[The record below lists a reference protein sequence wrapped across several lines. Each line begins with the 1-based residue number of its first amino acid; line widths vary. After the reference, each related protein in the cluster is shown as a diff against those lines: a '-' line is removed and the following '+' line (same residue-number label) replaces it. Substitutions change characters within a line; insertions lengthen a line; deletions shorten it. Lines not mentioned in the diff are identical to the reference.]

1 MRTVHKILFFS
12 GLIFLSSCVS
22 TKQFN
27 EVQEKMKSLSAENEQ
42 LKQAKINLEAANA
55 EFRSRNEQLSDKSED
70 LEARLEEAFY
80 NLNVQ
85 KQKTE
90 SLRKEQASLSRQL
103 DALKSGSSSEIEML
117 LEELQ
122 ATRQNLNEREDKLR
136 EAEQVLEER
145 NETLIELQEILAQQ
159 QEAVKELKDKVTNA
173 LLGFANDGLTVHEK
187 NGKVYVSLEEKLLFE
202 TGQWKVDPRGQEA
215 IRDLSRVLA
224 DNPDI
229 NIMVEGHT
237 DNVPMHGSGAVKDNW
252 DLSVMRATA
261 VTKILTQNE
270 NINPARIIAAGRS
283 KYVPLTSNDTPEGRQ
298 MNRRTEIILTP
309 NIDELLEIIEMN

>member
-90 SLRKEQASLSRQL
+90 SLRKEQASLSR
-103 DALKSGSSSEIEML
+103 
-117 LEELQ
+117 
-122 ATRQNLNEREDKLR
+122 
-136 EAEQVLEER
+136 
-145 NETLIELQEILAQQ
+145 
-159 QEAVKELKDKVTNA
+159 
-173 LLGFANDGLTVHEK
+173 
-187 NGKVYVSLEEKLLFE
+187 
-202 TGQWKVDPRGQEA
+202 
-215 IRDLSRVLA
+215 
-224 DNPDI
+224 
-229 NIMVEGHT
+229 
-237 DNVPMHGSGAVKDNW
+237 
-252 DLSVMRATA
+252 
-261 VTKILTQNE
+261 
-270 NINPARIIAAGRS
+270 
-283 KYVPLTSNDTPEGRQ
+283 
-298 MNRRTEIILTP
+298 
-309 NIDELLEIIEMN
+309 

>member
-22 TKQFN
+22 MKQFN
-27 EVQEKMKSLSAENEQ
+27 EVQDKVKTLSAENEQ
-42 LKQAKINLEAANA
+42 LKQAKIVLEARNA
-55 EFRSRNEQLSDKSED
+55 ELKSRNEQLSERNEG
-70 LEARLEEAFY
+70 LEAQLEEALY

-85 KQKTE
+85 KQKVE
-90 SLRKEQASLSRQL
+90 SLQEEQASLNRQL
-103 DALKSGSSSEIEML
+103 DAMKSGSSSEIEML

-136 EAEQVLEER
+136 EAERELEER
-145 NETLIELQEILAQQ
+145 NERLIELQDILAQQ

-173 LLGFANDGLTVHEK
+173 LLGFANDELTVHEK

-202 TGQWKVDPRGQEA
+202 TGQWNVDPRGQQA
-215 IRDLSRVLA
+215 IRDLSKVLA
-224 DNPDI
+224 ANPDI

-270 NINPARIIAAGRS
+270 NIDPARIIAAGRS
-283 KYVPLTSNDTPEGRQ
+283 KYVPLTSNETAEGRQ

-309 NIDELLEIIEMN
+309 DIDELLEIIEMN